1 MASDAAARS
10 PLEAVLPE
18 YEIQG
23 ELGRG
28 AMGVVLAARHR
39 TLDREVAIKELPFG
53 FALDDTVR
61 QRFVHEAQ
69 TLASLNHPHVV
80 QVFDFV
86 DRAGHLALIMERL
99 PGGTVWEGFTSRG
112 VTAPVACGLILAA
125 AAGLDHAH
133 RHGVLHRDVK
143 PDNLMFTGQGWLKV
157 TDFGIAK
164 VMGGDRTLATADGAI
179 LGTPAYMAPEQAEGL
194 AVGPAADVYA
204 CATMLHEMLCGL
216 LPFARAATPMATLIA
231 RIRDD
236 APPLGPRAP
245 HVPPA
250 IAAVVDRG
258 LARSVADR
266 HPTVEDFAVAL
277 GQAAAGAWGSN
288 WLAATGLSVA
298 MSDAIT
304 WACRTPS
311 RGGGGT
317 LAPGVSAPLDRGP
330 AAATVVDHGPAPAAV
345 DLTGVTP
352 SQVLDVRHVGAGRS
366 RPTGPRLRSGT
377 GRRPEAADPPLRT
390 PPAAGAIRGIPGRW
404 AGAGAGVAR
413 RGRRSARARRPVG
426 ARLARLVAALLT
438 AAVAAVALVGG
449 PGAAAGDGPGSV
461 GLDLSA
467 PAATVTLD
475 GDGDGDGAEAGE
487 WVVRFSVLGI
497 PLGRVRGE
505 VVSGGDEVSFV
516 PGYLRWTVAGRV
528 DAWAQPA
535 GGTATPRRLEV
546 RATQPWLTTAPAL
559 VVTLLALFG
568 LASASSHRRGLV
580 HRPDA
585 VGALLGLGLAGAVLG
600 SAVAGFAWVAADR
613 LLAVPTLAACA
624 ALGALAGLSLGWA
637 MRSRRPATRR

>member
-18 YEIQG
+18 YEIRG

-99 PGGTVWEGFTSRG
+99 PGGTVWERFTSRG

-245 HVPPA
+245 HVPLA

-304 WACRTPS
+304 WACRTPNP
-311 RGGGGT
+311 GGGGT
-317 LAPGVSAPLDRGP
+317 LAPGVSVPIDPGP
-330 AAATVVDHGPAPAAV
+330 APATVVDLGRARVSV

-352 SQVLDVRHVGAGRS
+352 SQVVDVRHVAAGSGAGGGGDPGYPGPLAAGAETRRRRRS
-366 RPTGPRLRSGT
+366 RGDAPRRRPIAAPLARLLAALLAVAVAVVALRSPGSAA
-377 GRRPEAADPPLRT
+377 AADP
-390 PPAAGAIRGIPGRW
+390 AIVPGT
-404 AGAGAGVAR
+404 VL
-413 RGRRSARARRPVG
+413 PF
-426 ARLARLVAALLT
+426 
-438 AAVAAVALVGG
+438 AV
-449 PGAAAGDGPGSV
+449 
-461 GLDLSA
+461 DLSA
-467 PAATVTLD
+467 ESAVLPIVDPSNGSSRSL
-475 GDGDGDGAEAGE
+475 
-487 WVVRFSVLGI
+487 VRFSVLGL
-497 PLGRVRGE
+497 PLGRVENDQASSRGGR
-505 VVSGGDEVSFV
+505 VGFL
-516 PGYLRWTVAGRV
+516 PGYLRWTVAGTV
-528 DAWAQPA
+528 DASAQVVDSTDP
-535 GGTATPRRLEV
+535 PRQVEV
-546 RATQPWLTTAPAL
+546 RATQPWFTTAPTIVLTL
-559 VVTLLALFG
+559 VALFG
-568 LASASSHRRGLV
+568 LASASSHRKGLAR
-580 HRPDA
+580 RPEA
-585 VGALLGLGLAGAVLG
+585 IGSLLGLGLAGAVLG
-600 SAVAGFAWVAADR
+600 VAAAGFAWVAGDR
-613 LLAVPTLAACA
+613 RLAVATITACA
-624 ALGALAGLSLGWA
+624 VLGGLAGLSLGWA
-637 MRSRRPATRR
+637 TRSRRPATYR

>member
-39 TLDREVAIKELPFG
+39 TLDREVAIKELPLG

-99 PGGTVWEGFTSRG
+99 PGGTVWERFTSRG

-164 VMGGDRTLATADGAI
+164 VMGGDRTLATAEGAI

-194 AVGPAADVYA
+194 AVGPTADVYA
-204 CATMLHEMLCGL
+204 CATMLHEMLCGA

-236 APPLGPRAP
+236 APSLGPRAP
-245 HVPPA
+245 HVAPA

-258 LARSVADR
+258 LARSMADR

-304 WACRTPS
+304 WACRTPN

-317 LAPGVSAPLDRGP
+317 LAPGVSPPPARGQAP
-330 AAATVVDHGPAPAAV
+330 ATVVDHDRALVSV

-352 SQVLDVRHVGAGRS
+352 SQVVDLRQIGAGRS
-366 RPTGPRLRSGT
+366 SLTGGRLRGTAGSGGSGGPDGVAAVGGVGDPGYPGPLGAGT
-377 GRRPEAADPPLRT
+377 GR
-390 PPAAGAIRGIPGRW
+390 
-404 AGAGAGVAR
+404 R
-413 RGRRSARARRPVG
+413 RGRRSVPARRSPRRP
-426 ARLARLVAALLT
+426 ATAPLARLLAALL
-438 AAVAAVALVGG
+438 ALAVVAVTLRGA
-449 PGAAAGDGPGSV
+449 PGAAADGSGSGV
-461 GLDLSA
+461 AGLDL
-467 PAATVTLD
+467 AARVETLKIARAD
-475 GDGDGDGAEAGE
+475 AGAHQ
-487 WVVRFSVLGI
+487 WMVRFSVLGV
-497 PLGRVRGE
+497 PLGRVRSDTA
-505 VVSGGDEVSFV
+505 SGVDGVRFV

-528 DAWAQPA
+528 DASAQPV
-535 GGTATPRRLEV
+535 GGSGPAHELTV
-546 RATQPWLTTAPAL
+546 RATQPWVTTAPAL
-559 VVTLLALFG
+559 AVTLLALFG

-585 VGALLGLGLAGAVLG
+585 VGSLLGLGLAGGVLG
-600 SAVAGFAWVAADR
+600 AAAVGFAWVAADR
-613 LLAVPTLAACA
+613 PLAVPTIATCA
-624 ALGALAGLSLGWA
+624 MLGTLAGLSLGWA
-637 MRSRRPATRR
+637 MRSRRPATRH

>member
-39 TLDREVAIKELPFG
+39 TLHREVAIKELPFG

-99 PGGTVWEGFTSRG
+99 PGGTVWERFTSRG

-164 VMGGDRTLATADGAI
+164 VMGGDRTLATAEGAI

-311 RGGGGT
+311 PGGGGT
-317 LAPGVSAPLDRGP
+317 LAPGVSPPLERGP
-330 AAATVVDHGPAPAAV
+330 APATVVDPGRAV
-345 DLTGVTP
+345 LSLDLTGVTP
-352 SQVLDVRHVGAGRS
+352 AEVVDVRQVGGDPGYPGPLAASSEGRHRS
-366 RPTGPRLRSGT
+366 RRAT
-377 GRRPEAADPPLRT
+377 GR
-390 PPAAGAIRGIPGRW
+390 GR
-404 AGAGAGVAR
+404 A
-413 RGRRSARARRPVG
+413 RRSAVAP
-426 ARLARLVAALLT
+426 LARLLAVMLAAG
-438 AAVAAVALVGG
+438 VAAVALRSPWPAAPAGG
-449 PGAAAGDGPGSV
+449 AVAQPVDFSARAGSVEVPGSNAQEQ
-461 GLDLSA
+461 D
-467 PAATVTLD
+467 
-475 GDGDGDGAEAGE
+475 
-487 WVVRFSVLGI
+487 WVVRFSVLGV
-497 PLGRVRGE
+497 PLGQVRTDGDTSDADRVG
-505 VVSGGDEVSFV
+505 FP
-516 PGYLRWTVAGRV
+516 PGYLRWTVAGTV
-528 DAWAQPA
+528 DASARPA
-535 GGTATPRRLEV
+535 DGTGPPRQVEV
-546 RATQPWLTTAPAL
+546 RATQLWITTAPAI
-559 VVTLLALFG
+559 VTAMVALFG
-568 LASASSHRRGLV
+568 LASASSHRRGLA
-580 HRPDA
+580 HRPD
-585 VGALLGLGLAGAVLG
+585 GLGPLLGLGLAGAVLG
-600 SAVAGFAWVAADR
+600 VAAAGFGWVAGDRRLAVA
-613 LLAVPTLAACA
+613 TISACA
-624 ALGALAGLSLGWA
+624 VLGGLAGLSAGWA
-637 MRSRRPATRR
+637 MRSRRLATRR

>member
-99 PGGTVWEGFTSRG
+99 PGGTVWERFTSRG

-143 PDNLMFTGQGWLKV
+143 PENLMFTGQGWLKV

-164 VMGGDRTLATADGAI
+164 VMGGDRTLATAEGAI

-216 LPFARAATPMATLIA
+216 LPFARAGTPMATLIA

-304 WACRTPS
+304 WACRTPNP
-311 RGGGGT
+311 GGGGT
-317 LAPGVSAPLDRGP
+317 LAPGVTSPLDRGP
-330 AAATVVDHGPAPAAV
+330 APATVVDHGRALVAV

-352 SQVLDVRHVGAGRS
+352 SQVVDVRHVAAGSTAGGAGDPGYPGPLAAGAESRRTRRS
-366 RPTGPRLRSGT
+366 TGE
-377 GRRPEAADPPLRT
+377 GRRRRGSVAVSLARLLAVLLAAAVGVVALRGPWSAADPDDD
-390 PPAAGAIRGIPGRW
+390 
-404 AGAGAGVAR
+404 V
-413 RGRRSARARRPVG
+413 
-426 ARLARLVAALLT
+426 
-438 AAVAAVALVGG
+438 
-449 PGAAAGDGPGSV
+449 
-461 GLDLSA
+461 DLSA
-467 PAATVTLD
+467 PSETLTVAAPGPGPD
-475 GDGDGDGAEAGE
+475 AAR
-487 WVVRFSVLGI
+487 VVRFSVLGV
-497 PLGRVRGE
+497 PLGRVQ
-505 VVSGGDEVSFV
+505 SDEASTVDRQLGFL
-516 PGYLRWTVAGRV
+516 PGYLRWTVAGTV
-528 DAWAQPA
+528 DASVQDV
-535 GGTATPRRLEV
+535 GGTGPPEELVV
-546 RATQPWLTTAPAL
+546 RATQPWFTTAPTI
-559 VVTLLALFG
+559 VVTLVALFG
-568 LASASSHRRGLV
+568 LASASSHRKGLAR
-580 HRPDA
+580 RPDA
-585 VGALLGLGLAGAVLG
+585 LGSLLGLGLAGAVLG
-600 SAVAGFAWVAADR
+600 VAAAGFAWVAGDR
-613 LLAVPTLAACA
+613 RLTVPAIAACA
-624 ALGALAGLSLGWA
+624 VLGALAGLSLGWA
-637 MRSRRPATRR
+637 TRWRRPATPR

>member
-99 PGGTVWEGFTSRG
+99 PGGTVWERFTSRG

-179 LGTPAYMAPEQAEGL
+179 LGTPAYMAPEQAEGQG
-194 AVGPAADVYA
+194 VGPAADVYA

-266 HPTVEDFAVAL
+266 HPTVEDFAVDL

-311 RGGGGT
+311 LGGGGT
-317 LAPGVSAPLDRGP
+317 LAPGVSLPVDRGP
-330 AAATVVDHGPAPAAV
+330 APATVVDHGRALVSV

-352 SQVLDVRHVGAGRS
+352 SQVVDVRQVGAGTTVGNGGDPGYPGPLAAAGPERRRS
-366 RPTGPRLRSGT
+366 RRSSPAH
-377 GRRPEAADPPLRT
+377 GRRRRPLAV
-390 PPAAGAIRGIPGRW
+390 P
-404 AGAGAGVAR
+404 VAR
-413 RGRRSARARRPVG
+413 L
-426 ARLARLVAALLT
+426 LAVLLT
-438 AAVAAVALVGG
+438 AATVAMALRSPAPASTVDTTATSTGTGVGEVDLSDETAALDVG
-449 PGAAAGDGPGSV
+449 VPGAAARP
-461 GLDLSA
+461 
-467 PAATVTLD
+467 
-475 GDGDGDGAEAGE
+475 
-487 WVVRFSVLGI
+487 WVVRFSVLGV
-497 PLGRVRGE
+497 PLGRVR
-505 VVSGGDEVSFV
+505 SDPAAASDGGRIGFL
-516 PGYLRWTVAGRV
+516 PGYLRWTVAGTV
-528 DAWAQPA
+528 DAVAEPA
-535 GGTATPRRLEV
+535 DGAGPAREMEV
-546 RATQPWLTTAPAL
+546 RALQPWVTTAPAIVVAL
-559 VVTLLALFG
+559 VALFG
-568 LASASSHRRGLV
+568 LASASSHRKGLAR
-580 HRPDA
+580 RPDA
-585 VGALLGLGLAGAVLG
+585 LGSLLGLGLAGAVLG
-600 SAVAGFAWVAADR
+600 VAGAGFAWVAADR
-613 LLAVPTLAACA
+613 RLTVATMGVCA
-624 ALGALAGLSLGWA
+624 LLGALAGLSLGWA
-637 MRSRRPATRR
+637 TRSRRPATPR

>member
-18 YEIQG
+18 FEIQG

-86 DRAGHLALIMERL
+86 DRSGHLALIMERL
-99 PGGTVWEGFTSRG
+99 PGGTVWERFTSRG

-164 VMGGDRTLATADGAI
+164 VMGGDRTLATAEGAI

-216 LPFARAATPMATLIA
+216 LPFARAGTPMATLIA

-236 APPLGPRAP
+236 APPLRPRAP

-250 IAAVVDRG
+250 IADVVDQG

-304 WACRTPS
+304 WACRTP
-311 RGGGGT
+311 RPGGGGT
-317 LAPGVSAPLDRGP
+317 LVPGMTPSLDRGP
-330 AAATVVDHGPAPAAV
+330 APATVVDHGRALVSV

-352 SQVLDVRHVGAGRS
+352 SEVVDVRHVAAGSAVGADPGYPGPLAAGADSRRPRRSTGDGLRRRRSAAPLARLLAALLAVAMVAVALRGPGTAADADSSAATDPAIVADGSDGSGLSTVDLSAESAHLPIADPSKGRS
-366 RPTGPRLRSGT
+366 RWL
-377 GRRPEAADPPLRT
+377 
-390 PPAAGAIRGIPGRW
+390 
-404 AGAGAGVAR
+404 
-413 RGRRSARARRPVG
+413 
-426 ARLARLVAALLT
+426 
-438 AAVAAVALVGG
+438 
-449 PGAAAGDGPGSV
+449 
-461 GLDLSA
+461 
-467 PAATVTLD
+467 
-475 GDGDGDGAEAGE
+475 
-487 WVVRFSVLGI
+487 VRFSVLGV
-497 PLGRVRGE
+497 PLGRVQNDE
-505 VVSGGDEVSFV
+505 DSSGDGLVGFL
-516 PGYLRWTVAGRV
+516 PGYLRWTVAGTV
-528 DAWAQPA
+528 DASAQLVGVTDP
-535 GGTATPRRLEV
+535 PHEVEV
-546 RATQPWLTTAPAL
+546 RAIQPWFTTAPAI
-559 VVTLLALFG
+559 VVTLVALFG
-568 LASASSHRRGLV
+568 LASASSHRKGLAR
-580 HRPDA
+580 RPDA
-585 VGALLGLGLAGAVLG
+585 LGSLLGLGLAGAVLG
-600 SAVAGFAWVAADR
+600 VAAAGFAWVAGDR
-613 LLAVPTLAACA
+613 RLVVATLAACA

-637 MRSRRPATRR
+637 TRSRRPATPR